1 MDGVL
6 VVCKPVG
13 CTSHDVVAHLR
24 RLFGIKKVGH
34 AGTLDPIASGV
45 LVALLGSATRLAE
58 YATGH
63 DKTYL
68 AGVTLG
74 VETDSC
80 DTTGTET
87 SRTSATHITRAAVE
101 SVLERFRGD
110 ILQMPPMYSAV
121 KVYGKRLYKL
131 ARQGVEAPREARP
144 LTVHNLELVDFT
156 SGEACQLLLRMTV
169 SSGFYVRSLAA
180 DVGAALGVGGCMHSL
195 VRERSGPFTL
205 HQAVTLENLEA
216 TEPAS
221 RWDSLLPSWHA
232 AIALPLV
239 ELDADGSRRFMNG
252 MSVAADQPE
261 GLMRVTGCVQG
272 FLGIGQVDDSGC
284 LHPVK
289 VLCHP

>member
-1 MDGVL
+1 M
-6 VVCKPVG
+6 
-13 CTSHDVVAHLR
+13 
-24 RLFGIKKVGH
+24 GH

-74 VETDSC
+74 VETDSY

-87 SRTSATHITRAAVE
+87 ARSNAAHITGEDVE

-121 KVYGKRLYKL
+121 KVDGKRLYKL
-131 ARQGVEAPREARP
+131 ARKGVETKREARP
-144 LTVHNLELVDFT
+144 LTVHSLELVDFT
-156 SGEACQLLLRMTV
+156 PGEACQLLLRMTV

-195 VRERSGPFTL
+195 VRESSGPFTL
-205 HQAVTLENLEA
+205 QQAVSLESLEA
-216 TEPAS
+216 MEPDS
-221 RWDSLLPSWHA
+221 RWDCLLPAWHA
-232 AIALPLV
+232 AIALPLM
-239 ELDADGSRRFMNG
+239 ELDADGSRRFING
-252 MSVAADQPE
+252 MSVASGQPE